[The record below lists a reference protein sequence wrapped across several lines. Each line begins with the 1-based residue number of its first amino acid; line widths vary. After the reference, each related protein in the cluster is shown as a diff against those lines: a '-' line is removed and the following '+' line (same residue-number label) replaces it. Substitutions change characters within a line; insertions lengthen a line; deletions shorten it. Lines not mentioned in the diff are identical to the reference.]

1 MDRSDLTISK
11 EDLDEIFGGNSLL
24 SKKKS
29 EPAAPPRDKK
39 SAEKTAVEAPPDK
52 KEEDM
57 FDGDAEVDELIKR
70 AGEIE
75 KQFSPPPAPAGGL
88 EFRDF
93 LDEEILIQIIEAFEE
108 IRKVIYAD
116 LSPRIGTRPVN
127 NMFLRT
133 LEKAAVKYTVLKN
146 TNWDSS
152 GKLREDGS
160 INPGKF
166 LKNVDFYSDKI
177 KEIDRETEE
186 ALGALLYMR
195 VKSVKLGLGSEKY
208 EEVKKNFLKRLR
220 VAEAGYK
227 SGVIN
232 FIKNKIIE
240 PAIRRADHEA

>member
-1 MDRSDLTISK
+1 MDRSDLAISK
-11 EDLDEIFGGNSLL
+11 EDLDEIFGGSSLL
-24 SKKKS
+24 SKKKN
-29 EPAAPPRDKK
+29 EPAAPSREKEFG
-39 SAEKTAVEAPPDK
+39 EKTAVEAPADK
-52 KEEDM
+52 KEEDV

-75 KQFSPPPAPAGGL
+75 KQFSPPPAPAGRL

-93 LDEEILIQIIEAFEE
+93 FDEEILIQIIEVFEE
-108 IRKVIYAD
+108 IRKVIHAD
-116 LSPRIGTRPVN
+116 LSSRIGPRPVN

-146 TNWDSS
+146 TNWDSG

-160 INPGKF
+160 INSGKF

-177 KEIDRETEE
+177 KEIDREAEE
-186 ALGALLYMR
+186 ALGTLLYMR
-195 VKSVKLGLGSEKY
+195 LKSVKLGLGAEKY
-208 EEVKKNFLKRLR
+208 EAVKKNFLKRVR

-232 FIKNKIIE
+232 FIKDKIIE
-240 PAIRRADHEA
+240 PAVRRADHEA